1 MLDYAIRQLS
11 PGEKH
16 IYIVIRGIHY
26 RWPAGWVERM
36 DKTGLTKSMSKN
48 GWSPDNTACE
58 REFGRLKNEMF
69 YNTDWTG

>member
-1 MLDYAIRQLS
+1 MDCFDGLIVSWKIDTSPDSTLVNTMLDYAIRQLS

-48 GWSPDNTACE
+48 G
-58 REFGRLKNEMF
+58 
-69 YNTDWTG
+69 